1 MFIYHPILYMIYIEK
16 IKNIDCNDEG
26 IFYTTKYPLISLG
39 FNIYYHK
46 TKDEFEKINKDKY
59 ENDISD
65 ELLKFYY
72 KHNKKEPKIIN
83 YECDNFNK
91 NTLEMDMFPE
101 IYKKIIESIKL
112 KSNIICKLYE
122 TFTFNS
128 IKLITKLTKSYKNVY
143 ICKPSSSKLY
153 NPEKFIICYK
163 FLKESNSIVNI
174 DIFNQIKNLNI
185 ETLNITYINLN
196 KMLNSKR
203 YITTV

>member
-1 MFIYHPILYMIYIEK
+1 MIYIEK
-16 IKNIDCNDEG
+16 IKNNECDNEG
-26 IFYTTKYPLISLG
+26 IFHTSKYPLISCG
-39 FNIYYHK
+39 FNAYYHL
-46 TKDEFEKINKDKY
+46 TKDKFEKINEDKY
-59 ENDISD
+59 KNDMSD

-72 KHNKKEPKIIN
+72 KHNKKEPNIIN
-83 YECDNFNK
+83 YKCNNFNK

-101 IYKKIIESIKL
+101 IYEKIIESIKL
-112 KSNIICKLYE
+112 ESKIICKLYE
-122 TFTFNS
+122 TFTFDS

-153 NPEKFIICYK
+153 NPEKFIICYD
-163 FLKESNSIVNI
+163 FLKEGNSIVNI

-185 ETLNITYINLN
+185 KTLNITYINLN

>member
-1 MFIYHPILYMIYIEK
+1 MIFIEK
-16 IKNIDCNDEG
+16 IKNNNCDNEG
-26 IFYTTKYPLISLG
+26 IFYTSKYPLISCG
-39 FNIYYHK
+39 FNSYYHL
-46 TKDEFEKINKDKY
+46 TKDEFEKKNKDKY
-59 ENDISD
+59 GNDISD

-72 KHNKKEPKIIN
+72 KHNKKEPNIIN

-101 IYKKIIESIKL
+101 IYEKIIECIKL

-128 IKLITKLTKSYKNVY
+128 IKLITKLTKTYKNVY

-153 NPEKFIICYK
+153 NPEKFIICYN
-163 FLKESNSIVNI
+163 FLQESNSIVNI

-185 ETLNITYINLN
+185 KTLNITYINLN
-196 KMLNSKR
+196 KILNDNSKR

>member
-1 MFIYHPILYMIYIEK
+1 MIFIEK
-16 IKNIDCNDEG
+16 IKNNNCDNEG
-26 IFYTTKYPLISLG
+26 IFYTSKYPLISLG
-39 FNIYYHK
+39 FNAYYHL

-72 KHNKKEPKIIN
+72 KHNKKEPNIIN
-83 YECDNFNK
+83 YECNNFNK
-91 NTLEMDMFPE
+91 NTLEIDMFSE
-101 IYKKIIESIKL
+101 IYEKIIESIKL

-128 IKLITKLTKSYKNVY
+128 IKLISKLTKTYKNIY

-153 NPEKFIICYK
+153 NPEKFIICYD
-163 FLKESNSIVNI
+163 FLKESNSIVYI

-185 ETLNITYINLN
+185 KTLNITYINLN
-196 KMLNSKR
+196 KKLKDNSR
-203 YITTV
+203 IYISSV

>member
-1 MFIYHPILYMIYIEK
+1 MYHSILYMIFIEK
-16 IKNIDCNDEG
+16 IKNNNCDNEG
-26 IFYTTKYPLISLG
+26 IFYISKYPLISLG
-39 FNIYYHK
+39 FNAYYHL
-46 TKDEFEKINKDKY
+46 TKDKFEKINKDKY
-59 ENDISD
+59 ENNVYE

-72 KHNKKEPKIIN
+72 KHNKKEPTIIN

-91 NTLEMDMFPE
+91 NNLEMIMFPK
-101 IYKKIIESIKL
+101 IYEKIIECIKL

-128 IKLITKLTKSYKNVY
+128 IKLITKLTKTYKNVY

-153 NPEKFIICYK
+153 NPEKFIICYN
-163 FLKESNSIVNI
+163 FLKEGNSIVNI

-185 ETLNITYINLN
+185 KTLNMTYINLN
-196 KMLNSKR
+196 KMLSSKR

>member
-1 MFIYHPILYMIYIEK
+1 MIYIEK
-16 IKNIDCNDEG
+16 IKNIDRDNEG
-26 IFYTTKYPLISLG
+26 IFNTSKYPLISCG
-39 FNIYYHK
+39 FNSYYHM
-46 TKDEFEKINKDKY
+46 TKDKFEKIKSKDKY
-59 ENDISD
+59 ENNVYE

-72 KHNKKEPKIIN
+72 KHNKKEPNIIN
-83 YECDNFNK
+83 YECDDFNK
-91 NTLEMDMFPE
+91 NTLEIDMFPE
-101 IYKKIIESIKL
+101 IYEKIIESIKL

-153 NPEKFIICYK
+153 NPEKFIICYN
-163 FLKESNSIVNI
+163 FLKEGNSIVNI

-185 ETLNITYINLN
+185 KTLNITYINLN
-196 KMLNSKR
+196 KILNSKR

>member
-1 MFIYHPILYMIYIEK
+1 MILIEK
-16 IKNIDCNDEG
+16 IKNNNCNNEG
-26 IFYTTKYPLISLG
+26 IFYTSKYPLISCG
-39 FNIYYHK
+39 FNSYYHL
-46 TKDEFEKINKDKY
+46 TKDGFEKINTDKY
-59 ENDISD
+59 ENDMSD

-72 KHNKKEPKIIN
+72 KHNKKEPTIIN
-83 YECDNFNK
+83 YKCNNFNK

-101 IYKKIIESIKL
+101 IYEKIIKCIKL
-112 KSNIICKLYE
+112 KSNIICKFYE

-143 ICKPSSSKLY
+143 ICKPSLSKLY
-153 NPEKFIICYK
+153 NPEKFIICYD
-163 FLKESNSIVNI
+163 FLKEGNSIVNI

-185 ETLNITYINLN
+185 KTLNITYINLN

>member
-1 MFIYHPILYMIYIEK
+1 MIFIEK
-16 IKNIDCNDEG
+16 IKNNNCDNEG
-26 IFYTTKYPLISLG
+26 IFYISKYPLISLG
-39 FNIYYHK
+39 FNAYYHL
-46 TKDEFEKINKDKY
+46 TKDKFEKINNDKY
-59 ENDISD
+59 ENDMSD

-83 YECDNFNK
+83 YKCDNFNK
-91 NTLEMDMFPE
+91 NNLEMIMFPE
-101 IYKKIIESIKL
+101 IYEKIIECIKL

-122 TFTFNS
+122 TFTFDS
-128 IKLITKLTKSYKNVY
+128 IKLITKLTKTYKNVY

-153 NPEKFIICYK
+153 NPEKFIICYD
-163 FLKESNSIVNI
+163 FLKEGNSIVNL

-185 ETLNITYINLN
+185 KTLNITYINLN

>member
-1 MFIYHPILYMIYIEK
+1 MIFIEK
-16 IKNIDCNDEG
+16 IKNVGCNNEG
-26 IFYTTKYPLISLG
+26 IFYTSKYPLISLG
-39 FNIYYHK
+39 FNSYYHM
-46 TKDEFEKINKDKY
+46 TKDYFQKIKVD
-59 ENDISD
+59 ENDVYK

-72 KHNKKEPKIIN
+72 KHNKKEPTIIN

-101 IYKKIIESIKL
+101 IYEKIIKCVKL

-143 ICKPSSSKLY
+143 ICKPTSSKLY
-153 NPEKFIICYK
+153 NPEKFIICYD
-163 FLKESNSIVNI
+163 FLKEGNSIVNI
-174 DIFNQIKNLNI
+174 DIFNQIKKLNI
-185 ETLNITYINLN
+185 KTLNITYINLN
-196 KMLNSKR
+196 KMLYSKR

>member
-1 MFIYHPILYMIYIEK
+1 MIFIEK
-16 IKNIDCNDEG
+16 IKNNNCNNEG
-26 IFYTTKYPLISLG
+26 IFYTSKYPLISCG
-39 FNIYYHK
+39 FNYYYHL
-46 TKDEFEKINKDKY
+46 TKDKFEKINTDKY
-59 ENDISD
+59 ENDMYD

-72 KHNKKEPKIIN
+72 KHNKKEPTIIN

-101 IYKKIIESIKL
+101 IYEKIMGSIKL

-122 TFTFNS
+122 TFTFDS

-153 NPEKFIICYK
+153 NSEKFIICYD
-163 FLKESNSIVNI
+163 FLKEGNSIVNV

-185 ETLNITYINLN
+185 KTLNITYINLN

>member
-1 MFIYHPILYMIYIEK
+1 MIFIEK
-16 IKNIDCNDEG
+16 LKNNDCNNEG
-26 IFYTTKYPLISLG
+26 IFYTSKYPLISLG
-39 FNIYYHK
+39 FNAYYHL

-72 KHNKKEPKIIN
+72 KHNKKEPNIIN

-91 NTLEMDMFPE
+91 NTLETDMFPE
-101 IYKKIIESIKL
+101 IYEKIIESIKL

-122 TFTFNS
+122 TFTFDS

-153 NPEKFIICYK
+153 NPEKFIICYN
-163 FLKESNSIVNI
+163 FLKEGNSIVNI

-185 ETLNITYINLN
+185 KTLNITYINLN
-196 KMLNSKR
+196 KKLKDNSR
-203 YITTV
+203 IYITSV

>member
-1 MFIYHPILYMIYIEK
+1 MIFIEK
-16 IKNIDCNDEG
+16 IKNSNCDNEG
-26 IFYTTKYPLISLG
+26 IFYTSKHPLISLE
-39 FNIYYHK
+39 FNAYYHL

-59 ENDISD
+59 E

-72 KHNKKEPKIIN
+72 KHNKKEPTIIN

-91 NTLEMDMFPE
+91 NTLEIDMFPE
-101 IYKKIIESIKL
+101 IYEKIIKCIKL

-122 TFTFNS
+122 TFTFDS

-143 ICKPSSSKLY
+143 ICKPSSSKLH
-153 NPEKFIICYK
+153 NPEKFIICYD
-163 FLKESNSIVNI
+163 FLKEGNSIVNL
-174 DIFNQIKNLNI
+174 DIFNQIK
-185 ETLNITYINLN
+185 TLNITYINLN

>member
-1 MFIYHPILYMIYIEK
+1 MIFIEK
-16 IKNIDCNDEG
+16 IKNNNCDNEG
-26 IFYTTKYPLISLG
+26 IFYISKYPLISLG
-39 FNIYYHK
+39 FNVYYHL
-46 TKDEFEKINKDKY
+46 TKDKFEKINKDKY
-59 ENDISD
+59 ENDING

-72 KHNKKEPKIIN
+72 KHNKKEPTIIN

-91 NTLEMDMFPE
+91 NNLEMIMFPE
-101 IYKKIIESIKL
+101 IYEKIIECIKL

-122 TFTFNS
+122 TFTFDS

-153 NPEKFIICYK
+153 NPEKFIICYD
-163 FLKESNSIVNI
+163 FLKEGNSIVNL

-185 ETLNITYINLN
+185 KTLNITYINLN

>member
-1 MFIYHPILYMIYIEK
+1 MIYIEK
-16 IKNIDCNDEG
+16 IKNINGDNEG
-26 IFYTTKYPLISLG
+26 IFYTSKYPLISCG
-39 FNIYYHK
+39 FNSYYHM
-46 TKDEFEKINKDKY
+46 TKDKFEKINKDKY
-59 ENDISD
+59 ENNIYE

-72 KHNKKEPKIIN
+72 KHNKKEPNIIS

-91 NTLEMDMFPE
+91 NTLEIDMFPE
-101 IYKKIIESIKL
+101 IYEKIIESIKL

-128 IKLITKLTKSYKNVY
+128 IKLISKLTKTYKNVY

-153 NPEKFIICYK
+153 NPEKFIICYN
-163 FLKESNSIVNI
+163 FLQEGNSIVNI

-185 ETLNITYINLN
+185 KTLNITYINLN
-196 KMLNSKR
+196 KILKDNSKR

>member
-1 MFIYHPILYMIYIEK
+1 MIFIEK
-16 IKNIDCNDEG
+16 IKNNNCDNEG
-26 IFYTTKYPLISLG
+26 IFYTSKYPLISCG
-39 FNIYYHK
+39 FNAYYHL
-46 TKDEFEKINKDKY
+46 TKDKFEKINKDKY
-59 ENDISD
+59 ENDIND

-72 KHNKKEPKIIN
+72 KHNKKEPTIIN

-101 IYKKIIESIKL
+101 IYEKIIKCIKL

-122 TFTFNS
+122 TFTFDS

-153 NPEKFIICYK
+153 NPEKFIICYG
-163 FLKESNSIVNI
+163 FLKEGNSIVNI
-174 DIFNQIKNLNI
+174 DIFNQIKKLNI
-185 ETLNITYINLN
+185 KTLNITYINLN
-196 KMLNSKR
+196 KTLNSKR

>member
-1 MFIYHPILYMIYIEK
+1 MIYIEK
-16 IKNIDCNDEG
+16 IKNNNCNNEG
-26 IFYTTKYPLISLG
+26 IFYTSKYSLIPLG
-39 FNIYYHK
+39 FNTYYHK

-59 ENDISD
+59 GNDISD
-65 ELLKFYY
+65 ELLNFYY
-72 KHNKKEPKIIN
+72 KHKKEPTIIN

-91 NTLEMDMFPE
+91 NTLEIDMFPE

-122 TFTFNS
+122 TFTFDS
-128 IKLITKLTKSYKNVY
+128 IKLITKLTKTYENVY
-143 ICKPSSSKLY
+143 ICKPLSSKLY
-153 NPEKFIICYK
+153 NPEKFIICFK
-163 FLKESNSIVNI
+163 FLKEGNSIVNV

-185 ETLNITYINLN
+185 KTLNMTYINLN